1 MPAQVVSQE
10 SKRALTEAE
19 AARYVAM
26 SRSFL
31 RQDRMNGPRRGR
43 THAPPYIK
51 IGRTVRY
58 LIEDLDAWLL
68 SHRVPPKES
77 AVEETAE

>member
-1 MPAQVVSQE
+1 MHI
-10 SKRALTEAE
+10 SKRAYTEAE
-19 AARYVAM
+19 AAEYIAM

-31 RQDRMNGPRRGR
+31 RQDRMNGPREGR

-51 IGRTVRY
+51 AGRAVRY
-58 LIEDLDAWLL
+58 LVEDLDTWLL
-68 SHRVPPKES
+68 SHRVPPKQP